1 MHISSSAYM
10 GTETL
15 VRLAVQNMDN
25 PYTTQ
30 GLAECINRSV
40 SYTESLVA
48 RLSNAGIIVSRQ
60 VPGGGYMLAR
70 PANRISVAEVF
81 QAFDDPSDFANGAV
95 DADTLE
101 VEDVGGLL
109 ETGPLRV
116 SLKSHILLFLNCVS
130 LADIAFKATGLIGAA
145 AIDETRIYPFDM
157 QSTAQH

>member
-116 SLKSHILLFLNCVS
+116 SLKSHILLFLNGVS
-130 LADIAFKATGLIGAA
+130 LADITPKATGLIGAD
-145 AIDETRIYPFDM
+145 AIDDTQIYPFNM
-157 QSTAQH
+157 QSTTQH